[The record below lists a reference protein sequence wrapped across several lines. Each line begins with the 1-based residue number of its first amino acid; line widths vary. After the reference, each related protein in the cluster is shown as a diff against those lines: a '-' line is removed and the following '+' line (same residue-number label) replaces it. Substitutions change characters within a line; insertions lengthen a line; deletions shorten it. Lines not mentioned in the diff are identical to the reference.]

1 MSYLGWC
8 GSDPRFYHLTLD
20 FMILYLES
28 SFGYTPLFPFRIIHS
43 LLSAL
48 TIQTDTRWNWISWS
62 VVWCNRSV
70 LFLHTSFTIARS
82 FSRDQLDIHPVLTYC
97 RQADSINLLIIL
109 AIHLLLS
116 SRTTFYLLLRKV
128 FNILPMKRWCILYQ
142 LPMIFDQHLR
152 FYCSYLFFAA
162 SLISVHHIVKDF
174 TWRWLEITPVKILWL
189 I

>member
-97 RQADSINLLIIL
+97 RQTDRQTASICLSFLLSTCSSRQGPLFISSWGKSLTFCPWRDDVFYISCQWFLTNIFVFIVLISSLQLAWSLFIIL
-109 AIHLLLS
+109 W
-116 SRTTFYLLLRKV
+116 R
-128 FNILPMKRWCILYQ
+128 
-142 LPMIFDQHLR
+142 
-152 FYCSYLFFAA
+152 
-162 SLISVHHIVKDF
+162 ISPEDD
-174 TWRWLEITPVKILWL
+174 
-189 I
+189 